1 MKTTL
6 NPSLLLLMI
15 IGIMVFS
22 SCDSMNDSPPV
33 PDLSVVEED
42 TEVNI
47 AFEDLDNLTLTV
59 LSNSGLSARTTVD
72 IPSGNI
78 CDGALVSIDENTK
91 TIKVNFG
98 DGCTT
103 ANGVTRKGIVYLTYT
118 GNLLLKGAKITTTFD
133 GYEVN
138 GYKVEGTRTITNK
151 GVNIN
156 SNTISLE
163 VKIANGKVTWPDG
176 SFVTITSDQ
185 LRDIKLGTQG
195 EYEASI
201 TGTAFGTSRYG
212 YLYTTSVTE
221 PLIYKKSCVESGVI
235 VPISGILKFQ
245 FRDIEVS
252 VDYGDGTCDKN
263 ATIFYPNGSKQVT
276 LD

>member
-1 MKTTL
+1 MKTTF
-6 NPSLLLLMI
+6 NPSILFVLIL
-15 IGIMVFS
+15 GIMLIS
-22 SCDSMNDSPPV
+22 SCNTNETEPA

-42 TEVNI
+42 AEVKM

-72 IPSGNI
+72 IPAANI
-78 CDGALVSIDENTK
+78 CDGAVVTIDEGTK
-91 TIKVNFG
+91 SIKVNFG

-103 ANGVTRKGIVYLTYT
+103 SNGVTRKGIVNLTYT
-118 GNLLLKGAKITTTFD
+118 GNLLLTGAKITTTFE

-138 GYKVEGTRTITNK
+138 GYKVEGTRTISNQ
-151 GVNIN
+151 GVDVN
-156 SNTISLE
+156 SNTITLG
-163 VKIANGKVTWPDG
+163 VKITNGKVTWPDA

-185 LRDIKLGTQG
+185 VREIKLGTQG

-201 TGTAFGTSRYG
+201 TGTASGTSRFG

-221 PLIYKKSCVESGVI
+221 PLIYKKSCIESGVMA
-235 VPISGILKFQ
+235 PITGILKLE

-252 VDYGDGTCDKN
+252 VDYGNGDCDKN
-263 ATIFYPNGSKQVT
+263 ATIFYPNGSKQIT

>member
-1 MKTTL
+1 MKKSI
-6 NPSLLLLMI
+6 NPSFVLLMI
-15 IGIMVFS
+15 IGVMVFS
-22 SCDSMNDSPPV
+22 SCDKSDSEPE

-42 TEVNI
+42 TEVNM
-47 AFEDLDNLTLTV
+47 AFEDLDNLTLSV

-72 IPSGNI
+72 IPTGNI
-78 CDGALVSIDENTK
+78 CEGAMISIDESTK
-91 TIKVNFG
+91 MVKVDFG

-103 ANGVTRKGIVYLTYT
+103 ANGVTRKGIVYLKYT
-118 GNLLLKGAKITTTFD
+118 GNLLLTGAKITTTFE

-138 GYKVEGTRTITNK
+138 GYQVEGTRTITNK
-151 GVNIN
+151 GVDGE

-163 VKIANGKVTWPDG
+163 VKIVNGKVTWPDG

-201 TGTAFGTSRYG
+201 TGSASGTSRFG
-212 YLYTTSVTE
+212 YLYTSSVTE
-221 PLIYKKSCVESGVI
+221 PLVYKKSCIESGVI
-235 VPISGILKFQ
+235 VPMSGILMFE

-252 VDYGDGTCDKN
+252 VDYGEGACDKN
-263 ATIFYPNGSKQVT
+263 ATVFYPNGSKQVT

>member
-6 NPSLLLLMI
+6 KPSLLLLMI
-15 IGIMVFS
+15 VSIMVFS
-22 SCDSMNDSPPV
+22 SCDSNDSEPV
-33 PDLSVVEED
+33 PDLSIVEED
-42 TEVNI
+42 AEVKI

-59 LSNSGLSARTTVD
+59 LSNSGLSARTAVD
-72 IPSGNI
+72 IPAGNI
-78 CDGALVSIDENTK
+78 CDGAIVTIDESTK
-91 TIKVNFG
+91 SIKVNFG
-98 DGCTT
+98 DGCTNS
-103 ANGVTRKGIVYLTYT
+103 NGVTRKGIINLKYT
-118 GNLLLKGAKITTTFD
+118 GNLLLTGAKITTTFE

-151 GVNIN
+151 GVDIE
-156 SNTISLE
+156 SNTITLE
-163 VKIANGKVTWPDG
+163 VKIANGKVTWPDA

-185 LRDIKLGTQG
+185 VREITLGTQG

-201 TGTAFGTSRYG
+201 TGTASGTSRYG

-221 PLIYKKSCVESGVI
+221 PLIYKKSCIESGVFA
-235 VPISGILKFQ
+235 PISGILKLQ

-252 VDYGDGTCDKN
+252 VDYGDGACDKN
-263 ATIFYPNGSKQVT
+263 ATIFYPNGSKQVI